1 VEHLW
6 ALGREAFGE
15 EADCWVENVKQK
27 LWEGRREQVIP
38 ECEEVLGRRS
48 GWSAEVARRA
58 EYFRERRV
66 QMESPAFRKAGY
78 PIGLNPPTIL
88 GHTHKRGLTDRQYNL
103 GPSGEI
109 LIGEEINGQGESDH
123 VPERFPDGLM
133 AGVVASECPPLCS
146 RARVWDTVTVASR
159 FMISSETVWTSVS
172 MQFAVPFS
180 RAIKNMDV
188 GEQYVFGPWASLW
201 R

>member
-1 VEHLW
+1 MEC
-6 ALGREAFGE
+6 GGGP
-15 EADCWVENVKQK
+15 
-27 LWEGRREQVIP
+27 EGRIFSGEARADGVSGLSEGGVS
-38 ECEEVLGRRS
+38 RRIKS
-48 GWSAEVARRA
+48 SDDFGTHPQE
-58 EYFRERRV
+58 
-66 QMESPAFRKAGY
+66 
-78 PIGLNPPTIL
+78 GL
-88 GHTHKRGLTDRQYNL
+88 DRQYNL

-123 VPERFPDGLM
+123 DPERFPDGLM

-159 FMISSETVWTSVS
+159 LMISLETVWTSVS